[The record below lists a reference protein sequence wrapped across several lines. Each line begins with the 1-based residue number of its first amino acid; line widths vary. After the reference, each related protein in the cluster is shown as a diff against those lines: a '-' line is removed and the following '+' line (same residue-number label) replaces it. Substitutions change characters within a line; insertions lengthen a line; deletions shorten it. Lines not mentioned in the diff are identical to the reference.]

1 MATEKKQP
9 FDKTAYCFKYQVE
22 DVQKAVNNYL
32 DELNFEDQTDRI
44 IEQCASLL
52 VSLQQ
57 CEAQGETEILLN
69 AQESMMFN
77 MYQKSKTKKKSSTN
91 ITKGKHNA
99 S

>member
-1 MATEKKQP
+1 MAPEKKQP
-9 FDKTAYCFKYQVE
+9 FDKTAYCFKYNIK

-69 AQESMMFN
+69 SQESMMFN
-77 MYQKSKTKKKSSTN
+77 MYQKPKRKK
-91 ITKGKHNA
+91 A
-99 S
+99 SMKKEKK

>member
-1 MATEKKQP
+1 MAPEKKQP
-9 FDKTAYCFKYQVE
+9 FDKTAYCFKYPVE

-77 MYQKSKTKKKSSTN
+77 MYQKPKTKKKTS
-91 ITKGKHNA
+91 IKKEKHK
-99 S
+99 

>member
-1 MATEKKQP
+1 MTIEKKQP
-9 FDKTAYCFKYQVE
+9 FDKTAYCFKYPVE
-22 DVQKAVNNYL
+22 DVQKTVNNYL

-69 AQESMMFN
+69 AQESMTFG
-77 MYQKSKTKKKSSTN
+77 MYQKPKGKKKAVL
-91 ITKGKHNA
+91 KKEKK
-99 S
+99 

>member
-1 MATEKKQP
+1 MTTEKKQT
-9 FDKTAYCFKYQVE
+9 FDNTAYCFKYPVE

-69 AQESMMFN
+69 AQESMTFG
-77 MYQKSKTKKKSSTN
+77 MYQKPKGKKKTPV
-91 ITKGKHNA
+91 KGKK
-99 S
+99 

>member
-9 FDKTAYCFKYQVE
+9 FDKTAYCFKYPIE
-22 DVQKAVNNYL
+22 DVKNAVNNYL

-57 CEAQGETEILLN
+57 CEAQDETEILLN
-69 AQESMMFN
+69 AQESMTFG
-77 MYQKSKTKKKSSTN
+77 MYQKPKGKKKTPV
-91 ITKGKHNA
+91 KEKK
-99 S
+99 